1 MIKKNLKLMIFTS
14 LIILAPMV
22 FGLIMWNELP
32 AEMATHFGTNGEP
45 DGWSSKI
52 LFRSYPKVNFCH
64 KYIKFMVKTHTYI
77 VSFLQFLNVSF
88 KNSSVNNQIN
98 DPTG

>member
-32 AEMATHFGTNGEP
+32 AEMATHFVTNGEP
-45 DGWSSKI
+45 DGWSSKT
-52 LFRSYPKVNFCH
+52 FAVF
-64 KYIKFMVKTHTYI
+64 
-77 VSFLQFLNVSF
+77 
-88 KNSSVNNQIN
+88 
-98 DPTG
+98 